1 MTQENYIQQLVNY
14 LKRNL
19 SKGYTI
25 ESLRWALIN
34 QGYSRSSVNKAIQLT
49 NEQLALKAPKLKEK
63 PIIKYE
69 IVTDKEEKKKIKRKT
84 FLEKIKELFG

>member
-1 MTQENYIQQLVNY
+1 MAQENYIQQLVNY

-19 SKGYTI
+19 AKGYTI
-25 ESLRWALIN
+25 ESLKWALIN

-84 FLEKIKELFG
+84 FWEKIKELFW